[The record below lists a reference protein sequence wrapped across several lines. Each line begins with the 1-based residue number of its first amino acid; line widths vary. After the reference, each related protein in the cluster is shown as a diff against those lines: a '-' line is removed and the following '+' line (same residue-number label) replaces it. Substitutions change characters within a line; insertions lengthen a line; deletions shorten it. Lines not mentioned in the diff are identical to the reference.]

1 MKQILVVDDNLSNLK
16 QINMQLCNSYK
27 MALAK
32 SGAQALQICLSERP
46 DLILLDVQ
54 MPEMDGF
61 QTIAKIKENIT
72 MRSIPVIFL
81 TANSDVATEVKAL
94 GSGAVDFVT
103 KPIEKSILLH
113 RIELHLQ
120 MGEYNRSLEN
130 TVKNLEDGLITS
142 FSDLIECRDGNTGG
156 HVVRTS
162 RYVELL
168 GQELL
173 KKGAVA
179 EELSEKALEMIVR
192 ATPLHDV
199 GKIGVSDVILLK
211 PAMLNDEEF
220 ALMKQHTK
228 IGADILR
235 HMYLRT
241 PTQHYLQYAIMI
253 AESHHERYD
262 GAGYLCGLKREDI
275 PFCARIMAVADVYDA
290 LVDTRVYKRAMTH
303 EDACRIIYAG
313 TETHF
318 DPRVVEA
325 FRSVNTQFNE
335 AAQASLNSVNSNID
349 GGGEK
354 F

>member
-1 MKQILVVDDNLSNLK
+1 
-16 QINMQLCNSYK
+16 
-27 MALAK
+27 
-32 SGAQALQICLSERP
+32 
-46 DLILLDVQ
+46 
-54 MPEMDGF
+54 MPEIDGF

-72 MRSIPVIFL
+72 MRNIPVIFL
-81 TANSDVATEVKAL
+81 TANADTTTEVKAL
-94 GSGAVDFVT
+94 ESGAVDFVT

-120 MGEYNRSLEN
+120 MAEYSRALED
-130 TVKNLEDGLITS
+130 TVRNLEDGLITS

-168 GQELL
+168 GRELL
-173 KKGAVA
+173 KKGAFA

-235 HMYLRT
+235 HMYRRT
-241 PTQHYLQYAIMI
+241 PTQHYLQYAVMI

-262 GAGYLCGLKREDI
+262 GAGYLCGLKKEEI

-290 LVDTRVYKRAMTH
+290 LVDTRIYKKAMTH

-313 TETHF
+313 TETQF

-325 FRSVNTQFNE
+325 FRSVHEQFNE
-335 AAQASLNSVNSNID
+335 AAQASLNSVNLDID
-349 GGGEK
+349 GGGK
-354 F
+354 DF